1 MTYIDGFI
9 AAVPTKNKEVY
20 IQHVKQAAK
29 YLKEYGAIKLVE
41 CWGDD
46 IKKGKITSFPK
57 SVKCKDDETVVFSW
71 VAWPS
76 KKIRDKG
83 MQEMFGDPEVKEMS
97 MPFDTSRLIYGG
109 FEVILDE

>member
-1 MTYIDGFI
+1 MKYIDGFI
-9 AAVPTKNKEVY
+9 AAVPTKNKEAY

-29 YLKEYGAIKLVE
+29 YLKRYGAIKVVE

-46 IKKGKITSFPK
+46 LEEGEITSFPQA
-57 SVKCKDDETVVFSW
+57 VKCKDSETVVFSM
-71 VAWPS
+71 VVWPS

-83 MQEMFGDPEVKEMS
+83 MQEMFEDPEVKEMS